1 MKRRRPTKKPIQLTL
16 DSARRPTGHGG
27 WRPGAGRPRG
37 RTKVAH
43 ETRDIFTA
51 REPNHVTLRVV
62 EGVRSLRRQKLL
74 QVVKRAISAG
84 GRAESFR
91 IVHFNLL
98 ANHLHFL
105 VEATGARALARGMQG
120 LEVRL
125 ARGFNRVLE
134 RKGKLFAE
142 RYHARVLRSPR
153 EVKNALRY
161 VLLNARHHAREA
173 GVSLARTW
181 IDPYSSAAWFDGW
194 EEPIRPDEPWL
205 RQLLGERCPTAR
217 AASWLLS
224 TGWRRTGLLR
234 FDEVPGRAVIRDA
247 VPGHNQRTT

>member
-1 MKRRRPTKKPIQLTL
+1 MRRPRPTKKPIQLTL

-43 ETRDIFTA
+43 EKREAFTA
-51 REPNHVTLRVV
+51 RDPSHVTLRVV
-62 EGVRSLRRQKLL
+62 DGLRSLRRHKLL
-74 QVVKRAISAG
+74 QVVKRAITAG

-91 IVHFNLL
+91 VVHFNLL

-105 VEATGARALARGMQG
+105 VEAAGARALARGMQG

-161 VLLNARHHAREA
+161 VLLNARHHAGEA

-194 EEPIRPDEPWL
+194 RQPIRADEPWL
-205 RQLLGERCPTAR
+205 KELVAEPCPTAP
-217 AASWLLS
+217 AVSWLLS
-224 TGWRRTGLLR
+224 TGWRRTGLLA
-234 FDEVPGRAVIRDA
+234 FDEIPGPAR
-247 VPGHNQRTT
+247 RTS